1 MAGYEDEL
9 GLGNDLEDF
18 DIENGSAIAQEVN
31 LLKQASESA
40 MELAFN
46 REKSLQHA
54 ESIDQYMDT
63 SAVENA
69 QKAINVQK
77 EREIAALDKADPSY
91 AKKVKEIEAR
101 AKQTLY
107 KTMKSLNV
115 NNEVVPRRV
124 KEKMV
129 RRGTVQLDPEVVA

>member
-1 MAGYEDEL
+1 
-9 GLGNDLEDF
+9 
-18 DIENGSAIAQEVN
+18 
-31 LLKQASESA
+31 